1 MSRFIRGHI
10 IELMPNNKQASHFSQ
25 ASGVARLSYN
35 WALREWQRQYKADK
49 EYRDQCEYYDVAVNE
64 MLLNRPKESKLR
76 KHLNTFKFE
85 KYPFMKK
92 VTKCAPQLAI
102 KQLGSAFDRFFN
114 GKSGYPKPRKKGKD
128 DRFSLSNDQFSVK
141 GRSIKI
147 PNLGWVKMTEN
158 LRYKGKILS
167 AKIFKQGGKW
177 FVSIAVELTQIE
189 KLKPKT
195 GLSIGVDL
203 GVSNLAT
210 LSNGEVI
217 PSNAP
222 LKRQLAK
229 LRRLNKSFSRKKKG
243 SQNREK
249 AKAKL
254 SRLHYKIVCLRKNN
268 LHQVTTDLVTRFDV
282 IAIEDLNVKGML
294 RNRKLAR
301 AISDMGFY
309 EFKRQLI
316 YKAKQH
322 GKSVL
327 SVGRFF
333 PSSKMCSCCGEL
345 NQSLT
350 LSAREWKCLVCQTI
364 QNRDVNASINILR
377 YADKDL
383 ITA

>member
-1 MSRFIRGHI
+1 MSQFIRGHV
-10 IELMPNNKQASHFSQ
+10 IELMPNNKQASHFAQ

-35 WALREWQRQYKADK
+35 WALKEWQRQYKADK
-49 EYRDQCEYYDVAVNE
+49 EYRDQCDYYGVELDKN
-64 MLLNRPKESKLR
+64 LLNRPKEAKLR
-76 KHLNTFKFE
+76 KHLNSFKFE

-92 VTKCAPQLAI
+92 VTKCSPQLAI
-102 KQLGSAFDRFFN
+102 KQLGSAFDRFFK
-114 GKSGYPKPRKKGKD
+114 GKSGHPKPRKKGKD
-128 DRFSLSNDQFSVK
+128 DRFSLSNDQFSVDNK
-141 GRSIKI
+141 SIRI
-147 PNLGWVKMTEN
+147 PNLGWVKMTEA

-167 AKIFKQGGKW
+167 AKVFKQGAKW
-177 FVSIAVELTQIE
+177 FVSISVELTQIE
-189 KLKPKT
+189 KLKSKT

-210 LSNGEVI
+210 LSNGEII

-222 LKRQLAK
+222 LKRQLGK
-229 LRRLNKSFSRKKKG
+229 LRRLNKSLSRKKKR

-249 AKAKL
+249 AKTKL
-254 SRLHYKIVCLRKNN
+254 SRLHYKIACLRKNN
-268 LHQVTTDLVTRFDV
+268 LHQVTTDLVARFDV
-282 IAIEDLNVKGML
+282 IAIEDLNVRGMVK
-294 RNRKLAR
+294 NRKLAR

-350 LSAREWKCLVCQTI
+350 LSMREWKCLVCQTT

-383 ITA
+383 IAA

>member
-1 MSRFIRGHI
+1 
-10 IELMPNNKQASHFSQ
+10 MPQA
-25 ASGVARLSYN
+25 
-35 WALREWQRQYKADK
+35 K
-49 EYRDQCEYYDVAVNE
+49 
-64 MLLNRPKESKLR
+64 
-76 KHLNTFKFE
+76 
-85 KYPFMKK
+85 
-92 VTKCAPQLAI
+92 
-102 KQLGSAFDRFFN
+102 
-114 GKSGYPKPRKKGKD
+114 KKGKD

-301 AISDMGFY
+301 AISDMGF
-309 EFKRQLI
+309 
-316 YKAKQH
+316 
-322 GKSVL
+322 
-327 SVGRFF
+327 
-333 PSSKMCSCCGEL
+333 M
-345 NQSLT
+345 SLKG
-350 LSAREWKCLVCQTI
+350 S
-364 QNRDVNASINILR
+364 
-377 YADKDL
+377 
-383 ITA
+383 

>member
-1 MSRFIRGHI
+1 MSRFIRGHV
-10 IELMPNNKQASHFSQ
+10 IELMPNNKQASYFAQ
-25 ASGVARLSYN
+25 ACGVARLSYN
-35 WALREWQRQYKADK
+35 WALKEWQRQYKADK
-49 EYRDQCEYYDVAVNE
+49 EYRDQCEYYGVEVDRN
-64 MLLNRPKESKLR
+64 LLNKPKEAKLR
-76 KHLNTFKFE
+76 KHLNSFKFE

-92 VTKCAPQLAI
+92 VTKCSPQLAI
-102 KQLGSAFDRFFN
+102 KQLGNAFDRFF
-114 GKSGYPKPRKKGKD
+114 SGLSKYPKPRKKGKD
-128 DRFSLSNDQFSVK
+128 DRFSLSNDQFSIDNK
-141 GRSIKI
+141 SIKI
-147 PNLGWVKMTEN
+147 PNLGWVRMTEA

-167 AKIFKQGGKW
+167 AKVFKQGRKW
-177 FVSIAVELTQIE
+177 FVSIAVELAQIE

-203 GVSNLAT
+203 GVSSLAT

-217 PSNAP
+217 PSLAP

-229 LRRLNKSFSRKKKG
+229 LKRLNKSFSRKKKG

-249 AKAKL
+249 AKTKL
-254 SRLHYKIVCLRKNN
+254 SRLHYKIACLRKNN
-268 LHQVTTDLVTRFDV
+268 LHQVTTDLVARFDV
-282 IAIEDLNVKGML
+282 IAIEDLNVKGMVK
-294 RNRKLAR
+294 NRKLAR

-350 LSAREWKCLVCQTI
+350 LSIREWKCSVCHTKQS
-364 QNRDVNASINILR
+364 RDINAAINILNH
-377 YADKDL
+377 ADKDL
-383 ITA
+383 IAT